1 MQARSQTFYH
11 NGVEMG
17 LYIYNGSETIIG
29 SLPGAPYFLTYRLDS
44 SNKTRSAIIGTTN
57 AVILDSFACT
67 NGVFYP
73 KDSSFIHEANSLPK
87 PSFPR

>member
-1 MQARSQTFYH
+1 
-11 NGVEMG
+11 MG
-17 LYIYNGSETIIG
+17 QYIWNGSEAIIG
-29 SLPGAPYFLTYRLDS
+29 SVAGAPYFLTFRLDS
-44 SNKTRSAIIGTTN
+44 SNKTRSAIIGTSN

-87 PSFPR
+87 TSFPR